1 MLTAIPA
8 RTEHNSLV
16 LDVDFAGLVTIKEEM
31 DRISPAIVPIEVYG

>member
-16 LDVDFAGLVTIKEEM
+16 LDVDFAGLVTGLK
-31 DRISPAIVPIEVYG
+31 RRWIEFLLQSSQ